1 MRTGL
6 FFGTA
11 AIAALGFATP
21 SFADDLPPV
30 AAEAQKPTGTVPAST
45 APPPPE
51 PKPAKDAGKEHIDD
65 VRFRGGISAGGG
77 GLFLGG
83 YTFGLG
89 GVDGRLGVQIN
100 DLVGIYAQPQLA
112 IYGGSVSIGS
122 GRSLPG
128 VGGIVGGSALVDFT
142 FIDHVFVGVG
152 GGGALLNNPA
162 AGELH
167 FRVGGYPAVGFS
179 RNKIQ
184 RKGLMIGADLRVFFV
199 QGGLTLFSPTAS
211 IGYEAF

>member
-6 FFGTA
+6 AFLSA
-11 AIAALGFATP
+11 AVVAASAFSSTVAAP
-21 SFADDLPPV
+21 AFADDLPPI
-30 AAEAQKPTGTVPAST
+30 AAGA
-45 APPPPE
+45 E
-51 PKPAKDAGKEHIDD
+51 PKPAEPAPEAKPKDPNADKEHIDD
-65 VRFRGGISAGGG
+65 VRFRGGISVGGG

-100 DLVGIYAQPQLA
+100 DLIGIYAQPQLA
-112 IYGGSVSIGS
+112 IYGGSVNLGN
-122 GRSLPG
+122 GGSLPG
-128 VGGIVGGSALVDFT
+128 VGGIVGGTALIDFT
-142 FIDHVFVGVG
+142 FLDRLFVGVG

-167 FRVGGYPAVGFS
+167 FRVGGYPVMGFGK
-179 RNKIQ
+179 NKIQ

-199 QGGLTLFSPTAS
+199 SGLTLFSPTAN
-211 IGYEAF
+211 IGYEVF